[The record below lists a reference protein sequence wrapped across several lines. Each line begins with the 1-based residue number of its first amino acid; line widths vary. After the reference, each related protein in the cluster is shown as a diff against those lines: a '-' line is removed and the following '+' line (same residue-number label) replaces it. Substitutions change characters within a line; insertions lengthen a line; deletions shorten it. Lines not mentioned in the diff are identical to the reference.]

1 MTTTKAEYERHKK
14 EVIKYLNAVKLLDT
28 GNCEILCTDVL
39 GARSS
44 LKIDDELSKILK
56 ANSFI
61 LLYNLIES
69 TITNSIKA
77 IVHSVEDE
85 KLTYEQLSENIKH
98 LWIRQSVKGIK
109 DNHYAAKVHQIS
121 ESIVKKELLTL
132 SHECVNISGNIDAQ
146 EIRNIAKQFGWVESK
161 NGRELVTIKNKRN
174 HLAHGEF
181 SFADVGKDYTMQ
193 DIIRIKDNALKFL
206 EDVLSNVNNFLQA
219 KGYKI

>member
-14 EVIKYLNAVKLLDT
+14 EVIKYLDAVKLLDN
-28 GNCEILCTDVL
+28 GDCEILCTDVL
-39 GARSS
+39 GAHSS

-85 KLTYEQLSENIKH
+85 KLTYEQLSENIKR
-98 LWIRQSVKGIK
+98 LWIRQAVKGIK
-109 DNHYAAKVHQIS
+109 DNYYAKVREIS

-132 SHECVNISGNIDAQ
+132 SHDCVNISGNIDAQ
-146 EIRNIAKQFGWVESK
+146 EVRNIAKQFGWVESK
-161 NGRELVTIKNKRN
+161 NGRELFTIKNKRN

-193 DIIRIKDNALKFL
+193 DIIRIKDNALTFL
-206 EDVLSNVNNFLQA
+206 EDVLINVNNFLQT